1 VGRRVNNEGDSG
13 VAMTKRFLT
22 YFALL
27 GMLGNAAPLLAADT
41 FSQAE
46 QKVFLDD
53 HMRSLKP
60 AEVLQYSFR
69 KTGSLEEAFE
79 DKVLLSVKSSSDGK
93 HKAVAVSYLSGD
105 RKLNLPDDEDVQ
117 ANPIIKYFLEQ
128 DVREMRR
135 RTGGKENYFRKR
147 IRMALAETADVRA
160 VAVKINGKEIPANE
174 VRIQPYL
181 NDPMRARFPKFEN
194 KTYVFVLCDQVPGSV
209 YELRTRVDD
218 PTPAGNADQA
228 AKSPLIEEILTF
240 NKLNK

>member
-1 VGRRVNNEGDSG
+1 MAV
-13 VAMTKRFLT
+13 TKTVLT

-27 GMLGNAAPLLAADT
+27 GMLGNSAPILAADNA
-41 FSQAE
+41 FSPAE

-60 AEVLQYSFR
+60 SEMLQYSFK
-69 KTGSLEEAFE
+69 KTGSLEQAFE
-79 DKVLLSVKSSSDGK
+79 DKVLLSVKPSSDGK
-93 HKAVAVSYLSGD
+93 HKVVAVSYLSGD

-128 DVREMRR
+128 DVREMHR

-147 IRMALAETADVRA
+147 IRMALAEAADVRP
-160 VAVKINGKEIPANE
+160 VAVTLNGKEVAASQ

-181 NDPMRARFPKFEN
+181 NDPMRAKFSNFEN
-194 KTYVFVLCDQVPGSV
+194 KAYVFTLCDQVPGSV

-218 PTPAGNADQA
+218 PSPAGKADQGQ
-228 AKSPLIEEILTF
+228 KLPLIEETLTF
-240 NKLNK
+240 SRLDK

>member
-1 VGRRVNNEGDSG
+1 
-13 VAMTKRFLT
+13 MTKRFLT

-41 FSQAE
+41 FSEAE

-60 AEVLQYSFR
+60 SEVLQYSFK
-69 KTGSLEEAFE
+69 KTGSLEQAFE
-79 DKVLLSVKSSSDGK
+79 DKVSLSVKSSSDGK

-105 RKLNLPDDEDVQ
+105 HKLNLPDDEDVQ

-128 DVREMRR
+128 DVREMHR

-147 IRMALAETADVRA
+147 IRIALAEAARVHP
-160 VAVKINGKEIPANE
+160 VAVKFNGKEIAANE

-181 NDPMRARFPKFEN
+181 NDPMRAKFASFEN
-194 KTYVFVLCDQVPGSV
+194 KTYVFILSDQVPGSV

-218 PTPAGNADQA
+218 STAAGKGDQA
-228 AKSPLIEEILTF
+228 EKLPLIEETLTF